1 MTAGSQ
7 RFKICFDLLFCLTKA
22 RITPGFGCFNSTEQ
36 DILITRNSNRHMP
49 LSSVIKD
56 YNRTA
61 KLRHKI
67 YTFAARRKLT
77 ISSTRMKPT
86 YGEIFKSYQT
96 MGSWASSLLKWLIG
110 PQSKFKENDA
120 VQETTGGP
128 LMVVV
133 KVFSSRKL
141 KEPMLLC
148 QWSDPINTSKRT
160 QLFHH
165 HKLKAFDWYEALK
178 NKDEHDN
185 CSLPQS

>member
-1 MTAGSQ
+1 MQ
-7 RFKICFDLLFCLTKA
+7 
-22 RITPGFGCFNSTEQ
+22 
-36 DILITRNSNRHMP
+36 
-49 LSSVIKD
+49 LSSLIKD
-56 YNRTA
+56 YNRTI

-67 YTFAARRKLT
+67 YIFAARRKFT
-77 ISSTRMKPT
+77 ISSTRIKPR
-86 YGEIFKSYQT
+86 YEEVFKPYQI
-96 MGSWASSLLKWLIG
+96 MGSWATSLLKWLIG

-120 VQETTGGP
+120 VQELSGGP

-148 QWSDPINTSKRT
+148 QWSDPINKSKRT

-178 NKDEHDN
+178 TKDEHNKSD
-185 CSLPQS
+185 SLLQP